1 MNKLNQQK
9 FLSLF
14 NEMLTDTKGTTALK
28 NVLELGAKG
37 DEMDNLNAYKEQNLS
52 MRLDQRNILF
62 LKKVEE
68 AKQKILDGTY
78 GDCEDCGSTISQ
90 KRLLARPTAS
100 LCISCQEEKERSE
113 FGNFNKRRDLT
124 SKNLSDENDGYIREN
139 KVFNSVGDIGFESV
153 VDL

>member
-78 GDCEDCGSTISQ
+78 GDCEDCGATISQ

-139 KVFNSVGDIGFESV
+139 KVFSSVGDIGFESV